1 VHDAGAGGL
10 EMFADKDQEAWERLL
25 VLEGMPAELDSEAG
39 HEDDVALDDMSLD
52 EESLQ
57 RDPWSFTDE

>member
-1 VHDAGAGGL
+1 
-10 EMFADKDQEAWERLL
+10 MFADKDQEAWERLL